1 MPMMDSQ
8 RFAVMSLCSEIILG
22 SGMRIL
28 ILGGTSEA
36 RELGRLLAA
45 DARFA
50 PVLSLAGRTRT
61 PAAQPVATRIGGF
74 GGAEGLARWLDHERT
89 EAVVDATHPFAV
101 NISANAVTATKAL
114 GLPLGSIVRAPW
126 QPVEG
131 DSWKT
136 VADAAS
142 AAFALGGKPRRV
154 LLTVGRLELA
164 AFATA
169 PQHDY
174 IARTIDPAGDIALP
188 PRIAFIAERPPFS
201 LEAEHALMQ
210 REHIDVLVS
219 KNSGSPETY
228 AKIEAARALG
238 IPVVMIDRP
247 PKPAGT
253 PLPNAAAALAWLK
266 SLLVPAHD
274 RSERGV

>member
-1 MPMMDSQ
+1 
-8 RFAVMSLCSEIILG
+8 
-22 SGMRIL
+22 MRIL

-36 RELGRLLAA
+36 RELGKLLAA
-45 DARFA
+45 DARFE
-50 PVLSLAGRTRT
+50 PLLSLAGRTRA
-61 PAAQPVATRIGGF
+61 PALQPVATRIGGF
-74 GGAEGLARWLDHERT
+74 GGVDGLVRWLDHERMQ
-89 EAVVDATHPFAV
+89 AVVDATHPFAV

-131 DSWKT
+131 DIWRT

-188 PRIAFIAERPPFS
+188 PSIAFIAERPPFS
-201 LEAEHALMQ
+201 LEAETALMQ
-210 REHIDVLVS
+210 RERIDVLVS

-228 AKIEAARALG
+228 AKIAAARALG

-247 PKPAGT
+247 HKPTGT
-253 PLPNAAAALAWLK
+253 QLTDATAALHWLEG
-266 SLLVPAHD
+266 LLVHAHD

>member
-1 MPMMDSQ
+1 M
-8 RFAVMSLCSEIILG
+8 VIG

-45 DARFA
+45 DARFE

-61 PAAQPVATRIGGF
+61 PAQQAITTRVGGF
-74 GGAEGLARWLDHERT
+74 GGVDGLARWLDHERMD
-89 EAVVDATHPFAV
+89 AVVDATHPYAIK
-101 NISANAVTATKAL
+101 ISANAVAATKAL
-114 GLPLGSIVRAPW
+114 RLPLGSIVREPW
-126 QPVEG
+126 LPVEG
-131 DSWKT
+131 DEWKV
-136 VADAAS
+136 VADAAG
-142 AAFALGGKPRRV
+142 ATTALGDKPRRV
-154 LLTVGRLELA
+154 LLTVGRLELS
-164 AFATA
+164 AFTDA

-201 LEAEHALMQ
+201 LEAETALMQ
-210 REHIDVLVS
+210 RERIDVVVS

-228 AKIEAARALG
+228 AKIAAARALR

-247 PKPAGT
+247 HKPAGT
-253 PLPNAAAALAWLK
+253 PLPDAAAALNWLE
-266 SLLVPAHD
+266 SLLLTRTHD